1 MSKPR
6 SRTARWQMYVSWCNT
21 LPNYFP
27 KWLYLYTFPPATCDI
42 SSCSSHTNTCYSQF
56 LKILA
61 ILITSL
67 FFICI
72 SLMTMMLSI
81 FSCAYLPSLGKCMFR
96 SPLYNFFL
104 DTNSLKNIILY
115 GCTSLH
121 YWYVRACLQQDW
133 EGTDDSLVFITLA
146 ELDTAVLIQGRNM
159 VLVLGAV
166 KAP

>member
-6 SRTARWQMYVSWCNT
+6 SRTAGWQMYVSWYNT

-27 KWLYLYTFPPATCDI
+27 KWLYLYTFPPATCDS

-61 ILITSL
+61 ILITSFL
-67 FFICI
+67 FPFPWW
-72 SLMTMMLSI
+72 LMMLSI

-96 SPLYNFFL
+96 SRLYNFFL

-121 YWYVRACLQQDW
+121 YWNVRACLQQDL

-146 ELDTAVLIQGRNM
+146 KMDTAALIQGRNM
-159 VLVLGAV
+159 VLVLGAA
-166 KAP
+166 KAA